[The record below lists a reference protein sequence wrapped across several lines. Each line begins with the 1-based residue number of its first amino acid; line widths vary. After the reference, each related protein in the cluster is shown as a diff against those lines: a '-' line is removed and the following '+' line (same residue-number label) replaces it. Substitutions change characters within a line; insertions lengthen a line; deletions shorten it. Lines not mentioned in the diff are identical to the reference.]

1 MATSP
6 TSCGKC
12 GAEATV
18 RTSECVD
25 CSERRRR
32 RADQQRNRRKGTHV
46 PSVTITGSQ
55 ARLVAESLHE
65 LSEAV
70 WALRTHVDSLDGDHA
85 VSHSVSHALRAA
97 ETLASYADDSLE
109 VLKPSFVEVRRAIE
123 RQPPKRYTVGR
134 DATESQST
142 D

>member
-6 TSCGKC
+6 TGCGKC

-18 RTSECVD
+18 WTSECVD

-55 ARLVAESLHE
+55 ARLVAESLSE

-70 WALRTHVDSLDGDHA
+70 WALRAHVNSLDGDHA
-85 VSHSVSHALRAA
+85 VSHALRVA
-97 ETLASYADDSLE
+97 ETLASHADEVLE
-109 VLKPSFVEVRRAIE
+109 VLEPSFVEVRRAIE
-123 RQPPKRYTVGR
+123 RQPPKRYVVGR

-142 D
+142 G